1 MRTLNLEMPTLDL
14 EHLRAAA
21 LTPRRPVTP
30 PR

>member
-1 MRTLNLEMPTLDL
+1 LNLDMPKVDL

-21 LTPRRPVTP
+21 LAPRRPVTP